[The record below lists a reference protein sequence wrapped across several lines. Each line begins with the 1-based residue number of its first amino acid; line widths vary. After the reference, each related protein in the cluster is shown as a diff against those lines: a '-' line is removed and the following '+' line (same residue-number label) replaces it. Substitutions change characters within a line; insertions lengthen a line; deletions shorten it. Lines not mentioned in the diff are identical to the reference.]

1 MLSIGARFFKSR
13 NIAVFARSMSTKA
26 AGGDSKAPTSSSQ
39 QQKQGSAA
47 EPTTKATRSEAVN
60 RIISSPSSSS
70 LPASSQPKV
79 LDKAYENSS
88 YTRVFFAKST
98 YHPRDLNENTAQRQL
113 KQRAPSQ
120 AKTDPF
126 VALDIDPIKEYKNS
140 YLLSNFVT
148 EMGKIRPRYKTGL
161 TAKSQRKVAKA
172 IKRAR
177 AFGLM
182 PVTSRFNPMYN
193 YKSLGRGSR

>member
-1 MLSIGARFFKSR
+1 MLSITSKLFKPRFA
-13 NIAVFARSMSTKA
+13 AVFARTMSATPTA
-26 AGGDSKAPTSSSQ
+26 GAGGDSKAPASVSPQEPARASR
-39 QQKQGSAA
+39 A
-47 EPTTKATRSEAVN
+47 EQVN
-60 RIISSPSSSS
+60 RIISMSTTPSPQS
-70 LPASSQPKV
+70 KTG
-79 LDKAYENSS
+79 DKAYENSS
-88 YTRVFFAKST
+88 YSRVFFAKSA

-120 AKTDPF
+120 AKMDPF
-126 VALDIDPIKEYKNS
+126 VALDIDPTKEYKNS

-148 EMGKIRPRYKTGL
+148 DMGKIRPRYKTGL
-161 TAKSQRKVAKA
+161 SAKSQRKVAKA